1 MASVRCEEL
10 GFDSVRADYLP
21 GALPVTAIGT
31 IGGSNTTTTP
41 SGTSAVAFGPA
52 GRTMSVRVT
61 SIGGQV
67 YATKG
72 RGTPVATAGNGT
84 WIDSASFAV
93 LRLNQGESIAVITVT
108 LS

>member
-52 GRTMSVRVT
+52 GRTMSVKIT
-61 SIGGQV
+61 SIGGQI

-72 RGTPVATAGNGT
+72 SGTPVATAGNGT
-84 WIDSASFAV
+84 WVDTAGFAV
-93 LRLNQGESIAVITVT
+93 IRLKAGESIAVITAS